1 MHNAKLAD
9 TLQGT
14 PSSNPRRAICFT
26 GKVISSFGML
36 RLTQLL
42 GLLTNLRLFW
52 KIKEMTDTIKVEM
65 VYYRIDVSRTE
76 EARTRRVS
84 ELLHAIRAAQAKQG
98 GV

>member
-1 MHNAKLAD
+1 
-9 TLQGT
+9 
-14 PSSNPRRAICFT
+14 
-26 GKVISSFGML
+26 
-36 RLTQLL
+36 
-42 GLLTNLRLFW
+42 
-52 KIKEMTDTIKVEM
+52 MTDTIKVEM